1 MGQLDDG
8 GVPSVGHRRWILY
21 PYRKVY
27 GHGSTPGAMALW
39 ALGGRDMNYPEELT
53 DRFDSQF
60 VAWPPAGFVPSPLAC
75 AYWSFSFNNS
85 DFSTA
90 TVEMTENGRNIE
102 CELLEQEFG
111 YGQNTLVWYVND
123 LRYGY
128 TAETKYQVNLKHVRI
143 LDYDADTESYRDFS
157 YTVTF
162 IPISTY

>member
-1 MGQLDDG
+1 
-8 GVPSVGHRRWILY
+8 
-21 PYRKVY
+21 
-27 GHGSTPGAMALW
+27 
-39 ALGGRDMNYPEELT
+39 
-53 DRFDSQF
+53 
-60 VAWPPAGFVPSPLAC
+60 
-75 AYWSFSFNNS
+75 
-85 DFSTA
+85 
-90 TVEMTENGRNIE
+90 MTENGRNIE